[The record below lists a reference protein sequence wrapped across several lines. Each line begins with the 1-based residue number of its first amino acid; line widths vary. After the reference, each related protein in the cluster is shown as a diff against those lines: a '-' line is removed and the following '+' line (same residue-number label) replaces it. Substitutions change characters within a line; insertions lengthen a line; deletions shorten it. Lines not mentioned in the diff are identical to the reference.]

1 MVMHSSVLMMDG
13 DNEKNVGIGCLRG
26 RGKYV
31 VVV

>member
-13 DNEKNVGIGCLRG
+13 DNQKNVGTGCLQG